1 MAMVDLEVGLSDEER
16 AVQDSVHKFAAEVLR
31 PAGAQLDAL
40 ADDALADPEDVIAPE
55 SILWEVFEKH
65 RALGLD
71 AVTDLTGASEGDLT
85 PVQVARLRCIISEE
99 LGWGD
104 TGLAISIGVAGFPR
118 MLAQLSGRPELVERF
133 GSAGAIGCWAGT
145 EPDHGS
151 DFIYYGGKPDVE
163 QPGRPNCIAR
173 KDGDSFVISGQKAA
187 WVSNGTIASAA
198 AMFCAVDM
206 GNGHRGN
213 AALVVPLDVDGVSR
227 GKPLDKIGQRALNQ
241 GEIFFDDV
249 RIPADYMVLSPEIYP
264 FASEVV
270 LTQANGGMG
279 SIFTGLA
286 QAALDLA
293 ISYAKQRVQGG
304 LPIFEHQSVKGRL
317 FEMFRKVEA
326 ARALSRRVTLHN
338 ALSNPP
344 QLHYAIASKVTATS
358 AAFEVASAALQIFGG
373 NGLSREY
380 PIEKMLRDARAS
392 MIEDGCNDILSLVG
406 AEKL

>member
-1 MAMVDLEVGLSDEER
+1 MVDLEVGLSDEER
-16 AVQDSVHKFAAEVLR
+16 AARESIHRFAEEVLR
-31 PAGAQLDAL
+31 PAGARLDAL
-40 ADDALADPEDVIAPE
+40 ADPAEVTAPE
-55 SILWEVFEKH
+55 SILWEVFDKY

-71 AVTDLTGASEGDLT
+71 ELTNQSGSDPGDLT
-85 PVQVARLRCIISEE
+85 PAQAARLRSIISEE

-104 TGLAISIGVAGFPR
+104 AGLAISLSVAAFPR
-118 MLAQLSGRPELVERF
+118 MMARLSGKPELMERF
-133 GSAGAIGCWAGT
+133 GAADAIGCWAGT

-151 DFIYYGGKPDVE
+151 DFIYYGGKGDVE

-198 AMFCAVDM
+198 ALFCAIDL
-206 GNGHRGN
+206 GEGPRGN
-213 AALVVPLDVDGVSR
+213 AAFVVPLDVSGVSR

-249 RIPADYMVLSPEIYP
+249 RVPADYMVLGPEIYP

-270 LTQANGGMG
+270 LSMANGGMG
-279 SIFTGLA
+279 SIFSGLA

-293 ISYAKQRVQGG
+293 IAYAKERVQGG
-304 LPIFEHQSVKGRL
+304 VVIFDHQSVRGRL

-326 ARALSRRVTLHN
+326 ARALSRRVSLYN
-338 ALSNPP
+338 ALNNPP
-344 QLHYAIASKVTATS
+344 KLEYAIASKVTATS
-358 AAFEVASAALQIFGG
+358 TAFEVASAALQIFGG

-380 PIEKMLRDARAS
+380 PVEKLLRDARAS
-392 MIEDGCNDILSLVG
+392 MIEDGCNDVLSLVG
-406 AEKL
+406 AERL